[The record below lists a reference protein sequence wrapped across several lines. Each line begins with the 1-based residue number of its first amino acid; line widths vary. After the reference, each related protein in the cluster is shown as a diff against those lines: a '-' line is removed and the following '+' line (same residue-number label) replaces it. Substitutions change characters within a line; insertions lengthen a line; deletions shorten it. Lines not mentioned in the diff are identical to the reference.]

1 MYRYVLPALLA
12 FAMSMG
18 LPQLVRA
25 EASAEQAT
33 LIVYRAD
40 ESYVTERLRFDVHAD
55 EHFVGRLKADN
66 ASVIKAPAGTYT
78 VDTSMPDARA
88 LEIDL
93 KPGAVH
99 YVHSKLKIDGSRVK
113 VELVEVGEEVAISH
127 GATDFEGT
135 I

>member
-1 MYRYVLPALLA
+1 MIRYLLPALLA

-18 LPQLVRA
+18 LPQLVHA
-25 EASAEQAT
+25 ETSAEPAT

-55 EHFVGRLKADN
+55 ELFVGRLKADKAN
-66 ASVIKAPAGTYT
+66 VIKAPAGTYL
-78 VDTSMPDARA
+78 VDTSMPGAA
-88 LEIDL
+88 PLEIDL

-99 YVHSKLKIDGSRVK
+99 YVHSKLKIDCSRVR

-127 GATDFEGT
+127 GAKDVAGT